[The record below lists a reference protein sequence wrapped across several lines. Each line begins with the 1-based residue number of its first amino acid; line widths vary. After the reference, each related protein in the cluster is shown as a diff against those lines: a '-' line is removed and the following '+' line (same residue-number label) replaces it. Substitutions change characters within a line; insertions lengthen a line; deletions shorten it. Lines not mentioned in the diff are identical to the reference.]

1 MLLYLVIYPCSVES
15 IYHAF
20 SEKTWTD
27 VHWFVDSLISSP
39 TVLDLWKQVQCY
51 WMNSQVSK
59 TSTYHAPGPSAS
71 SKLSTTCHSTEATRA
86 PNSGAHGWFDL
97 YRSVSL
103 TNAEMPH
110 GKGIWKRT
118 ILQHGGKDLAQP
130 NPNLSKQIV
139 FDKLCF
145 VFSLGV
151 TFSWS
156 FESRPSASEPA
167 KHEAIHCSAHT
178 TSSRPLPRTV
188 SPSLMAMN
196 QTPFR
201 QNKKIEIIHCI

>member
-1 MLLYLVIYPCSVES
+1 
-15 IYHAF
+15 
-20 SEKTWTD
+20 
-27 VHWFVDSLISSP
+27 
-39 TVLDLWKQVQCY
+39 
-51 WMNSQVSK
+51 MNSQVSK

-118 ILQHGGKDLAQP
+118 ILQHGGKDLGHP
-130 NPNLSKQIV
+130 NPNLSKQILI
-139 FDKLCF
+139 DQIWCA
-145 VFSLGV
+145 FSLGV

-156 FESRPSASEPA
+156 FESRPSASEPP
-167 KHEAIHCSAHT
+167 KHEAIRCSAHT

-196 QTPFR
+196 QTPSR
-201 QNKKIEIIHCI
+201 QNKKIEIIHCILNVENFIHDTVT